1 MHKLLIILFALAL
14 NYVEAQ
20 SIYFV
25 RSVFENDLG
34 EWSLRDSVDEEL
46 GFLRIRFMNQDKL
59 AGWDCR
65 ILEESGTIRLRWADK
80 PDEWTLQMGGKTF
93 MATPVWPGQYDQWR
107 ITDNQEAFT
116 LFAKFDE
123 DGVDWRLVDGSNNS
137 VVSIYNE
144 YINDKRDW
152 VLEYDPDKIT
162 NSFVVL
168 SFFIIV
174 RYL

>member
-1 MHKLLIILFALAL
+1 MQKFLIILFALAL

-116 LFAKFDE
+116 LFAKFDVE
-123 DGVDWRLVDGSNNS
+123 GVDWRLVDGSNNS

>member
-1 MHKLLIILFALAL
+1 MIFLFKMHKLLIILFALAL

-65 ILEESGTIRLRWADK
+65 ILEESGTIRLR
-80 PDEWTLQMGGKTF
+80 
-93 MATPVWPGQYDQWR
+93 
-107 ITDNQEAFT
+107 
-116 LFAKFDE
+116 
-123 DGVDWRLVDGSNNS
+123 
-137 VVSIYNE
+137 
-144 YINDKRDW
+144 
-152 VLEYDPDKIT
+152 
-162 NSFVVL
+162 
-168 SFFIIV
+168 
-174 RYL
+174 